1 MFLNPKSF
9 KICQKFTTNI
19 TIKDV
24 QQQVDVLIASAKLKN
39 TPTSQGLDSFYIKG
53 KSITVQVDLTI

>member
-24 QQQVDVLIASAKLKN
+24 QQQVDVLIASAKSKN
-39 TPTSQGLDSFYIKG
+39 TPTSQ
-53 KSITVQVDLTI
+53 